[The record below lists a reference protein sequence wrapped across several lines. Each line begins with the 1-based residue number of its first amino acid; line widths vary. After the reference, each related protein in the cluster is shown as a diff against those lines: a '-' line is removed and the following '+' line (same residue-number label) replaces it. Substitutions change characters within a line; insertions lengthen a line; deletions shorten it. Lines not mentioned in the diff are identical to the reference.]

1 MKKIKF
7 LILFIALTSCN
18 QYLGTVDPD
27 YTPSNEVTQIFSN
40 AQNDTYNSKVD
51 FGNIIYP
58 REINPALSINN
69 LKLDKIMNTDRN
81 SVFNFLY
88 DKIILSKD
96 KKIYV
101 IDNKN
106 ENNNFEYELNLSKDE
121 KIIHFFGYMDEIY
134 LLTNRSK
141 IFVIDG
147 QDIVDIGNYGVFT
160 NTTPIV
166 LNETLII
173 FSVFGDIYEINLDD
187 KSISKKDYFNSK
199 PGISIKS
206 NIFEDQTKLY
216 YLFNSGTLLSFDKN
230 NYDYLN
236 NYILEDLNILSSIG
250 VFNELLDSSFSYKD
264 YLYLIDRTGKI
275 SVFNP
280 VSSDILWEL
289 DVNQS
294 ILSYL
299 FSNDGYLILMT
310 FDKIL
315 IISDQGNII
324 NSYTH
329 NKKSPILIFSI
340 KGNIHLISEEGISK
354 LNIFDK
360 SEESFYKNKFTS
372 NLDIYYQDQNIYLK
386 DDKSLFKLS
395 E

>member
-121 KIIHFFGYMDEIY
+121 KIIHFFGYRDEIY

-141 IFVIDG
+141 ISVIDD
-147 QDIVDIGNYGVFT
+147 QNIVDIGNYGVFT

-289 DVNQS
+289 NVNQS

>member
-27 YTPSNEVTQIFSN
+27 YTPSNEVTEIFSN
-40 AQNDTYNSKVD
+40 AQNDAYNSKVD

-101 IDNKN
+101 IDSKN

-121 KIIHFFGYMDEIY
+121 KIIHFFGYRDEIY

-141 IFVIDG
+141 ISVIDD
-147 QDIVDIGNYGVFT
+147 QNIVDIGNYGVFT

-216 YLFNSGTLLSFDKN
+216 YLFNSGTLLVFDKN

-280 VSSDILWEL
+280 VSSDIFWEL
-289 DVNQS
+289 DINQS